1 MSKATA
7 VRGASVKRSTAAQR
21 ATAPQRSLV
30 VRERRTTRRAND
42 AMARDGTG
50 IGIIAPRARTRARA
64 RMIARGIRW
73 RKIVRERWRRG
84 ATRARARDA
93 RPGPVVDV
101 GSGEDNADRIAASSG
116 GRGRWRRASGG
127 ARARGGARELCG
139 DRARDRGARR
149 AARARAWARAG
160 AGRSYPKRVLRARET
175 DARRERLTVIRTLY
189 DDS

>member
-42 AMARDGTG
+42 AMARAGTG
-50 IGIIAPRARTRARA
+50 IGIIAPRAR
-64 RMIARGIRW
+64 MIAR
-73 RKIVRERWRRG
+73 
-84 ATRARARDA
+84 
-93 RPGPVVDV
+93 
-101 GSGEDNADRIAASSG
+101 
-116 GRGRWRRASGG
+116 G
-127 ARARGGARELCG
+127 ARARG
-139 DRARDRGARR
+139 RGRGR
-149 AARARAWARAG
+149 
-160 AGRSYPKRVLRARET
+160 GRSYPKRVLRARET

>member
-127 ARARGGARELCG
+127 ARARGSRGGCVVIARAIG
-139 DRARDRGARR
+139 GRGAR
-149 AARARAWARAG
+149 RARAWARAG
-160 AGRSYPKRVLRARET
+160 AGTIVSKEGFARARDRRETRET
-175 DARRERLTVIRTLY
+175 DG
-189 DDS
+189 DSYAL